1 MPKQYR
7 PITIPSNILRLIT
20 VRMASKMSSIVER
33 NGLIGQHQFGF
44 RSKRSTL
51 DAVMCLSTM
60 MKKGKAKRWPFAI
73 SFLDISKVSMSST
86 FDNIEDFTNIT
97 YCGQGV
103 FFVLIYFFL
112 FGCYLFTYLYIYLFI
127 Y

>member
-60 MKKGKAKRWPFAI
+60 MKKGKAKR
-73 SFLDISKVSMSST
+73 
-86 FDNIEDFTNIT
+86 
-97 YCGQGV
+97 
-103 FFVLIYFFL
+103 
-112 FGCYLFTYLYIYLFI
+112 
-127 Y
+127 